1 MDSYPYLSIASHSL
15 HPVFQGFWAVTFAR
29 IYENINL
36 FALMSSYLFFLT
48 FVYFCGII
56 PFIHVCVIFPSSL
69 NPFSLW
75 WIYSP
80 FDEIWILKR
89 LIGHLPFWLTFAPPM
104 QFWKRQ
110 SAVKGVKEW
119 TITGNHK
126 QKRNTELEMTPGFI
140 SLSSPCKNLTEIWAI
155 SPRLFFVK
163 MLKVLQFVP
172 VRPGPLSTSV
182 LFAYMRK
189 RNSVSRLF
197 ETENWEKQTV

>member
-1 MDSYPYLSIASHSL
+1 MWL
-15 HPVFQGFWAVTFAR
+15 
-29 IYENINL
+29 
-36 FALMSSYLFFLT
+36 
-48 FVYFCGII
+48 
-56 PFIHVCVIFPSSL
+56 FPSSL

-110 SAVKGVKEW
+110 SVVKGVNDW

-126 QKRNTELEMTPGFI
+126 QKRNTELEMSPGFI

-163 MLKVLQFVP
+163 MLEVLHSLQCDSALSRQVFCWHTCVKEIQSVDVLRLTTERNRQSKVDLYDVS
-172 VRPGPLSTSV
+172 PGRMLAIW
-182 LFAYMRK
+182 LFALVWL
-189 RNSVSRLF
+189 SVVYGVFLI
-197 ETENWEKQTV
+197 QPLVALL

>member
-1 MDSYPYLSIASHSL
+1 
-15 HPVFQGFWAVTFAR
+15 
-29 IYENINL
+29 
-36 FALMSSYLFFLT
+36 MSCYLFLLT
-48 FVYFCGII
+48 FVYFCCII

-89 LIGHLPFWLTFAPPM
+89 SLIGHLPFWLTFAPPM

-110 SAVKGVKEW
+110 SAVKGVNDW
-119 TITGNHK
+119 TVTGNHK
-126 QKRNTELEMTPGFI
+126 QKRNTELEMSPGFI
-140 SLSSPCKNLTEIWAI
+140 SLSSPCKNLTEIWVI

-163 MLKVLQFVP
+163 MSMVLQFAL
-172 VRPGPLSTSV
+172 VRPGPKSRSV
-182 LFAYMRK
+182 LLTYMGK
-189 RNSVSRLF
+189 RNSVGRQF

>member
-1 MDSYPYLSIASHSL
+1 MWL
-15 HPVFQGFWAVTFAR
+15 
-29 IYENINL
+29 
-36 FALMSSYLFFLT
+36 
-48 FVYFCGII
+48 
-56 PFIHVCVIFPSSL
+56 FPSSL

-110 SAVKGVKEW
+110 SAVKGVNDW

-126 QKRNTELEMTPGFI
+126 QKRSTELEMSPGFI

-163 MLKVLQFVP
+163 MLEVLHSFQCDSALSRQVFCWHTCVKEIQSVDFLRLTTERNRQSKVDLYDVS
-172 VRPGPLSTSV
+172 PGRMLAIW
-182 LFAYMRK
+182 LFALVWL
-189 RNSVSRLF
+189 SVVYGVFLM
-197 ETENWEKQTV
+197 QPLVALL

>member
-1 MDSYPYLSIASHSL
+1 
-15 HPVFQGFWAVTFAR
+15 
-29 IYENINL
+29 
-36 FALMSSYLFFLT
+36 MSSYLFLLTLCIFVVLFLLYT
-48 FVYFCGII
+48 SVWL
-56 PFIHVCVIFPSSL
+56 FPSSL

-110 SAVKGVKEW
+110 SAVKGVNDW

-126 QKRNTELEMTPGFI
+126 QKRSTELEMSPGFI

-172 VRPGPLSTSV
+172 VPPGPKSTSV
-182 LFAYMRK
+182 LLAYMRK
-189 RNSVSRLF
+189 RNSVGRLF
-197 ETENWEKQTV
+197 ETDNWEKQTVESRNFKYNLCTMFHLGECWRFGYLH